1 MKRVNCV
8 GSALLPYWK
17 GSVKW
22 FSFSLYMQIL
32 GVIRPN
38 YQGFTHWF
46 LMCYIHM
53 HQLCNSSQLP
63 ESGHNC
69 GTFLRSENNGSN
81 AVCFRRVVGFG
92 FNEIFGLNWPS
103 NLRDFSWPWSPSFLW
118 PMWSYVTAFSSWSLM
133 SNNQPSEWRPP
144 SWGDSLSGQ
153 PWSHMG
159 GRRVQ
164 VAGSLHRESEGAL
177 EPTRWHRMVMLSSR
191 TRLWCEKCWKM
202 V

>member
-1 MKRVNCV
+1 
-8 GSALLPYWK
+8 
-17 GSVKW
+17 
-22 FSFSLYMQIL
+22 MQIL

-38 YQGFTHWF
+38 CQGFTHWF
-46 LMCYIHM
+46 LMCYVHT
-53 HQLCNSSQLP
+53 HQPCNSSQLP

-69 GTFLRSENNGSN
+69 GTFLRSESNGSS
-81 AVCFRRVVGFG
+81 AVCFRRAVGFG

-118 PMWSYVTAFSSWSLM
+118 PMWSYAAAFSSWSLM
-133 SNNQPSEWRPP
+133 SNNQPSEWRLP

-159 GRRVQ
+159 GHGPR
-164 VAGSLHRESEGAL
+164 VAGSLHRESERECWSL
-177 EPTRWHRMVMLSSR
+177 PDDTERWYQTAELDFDVRNAGKWFR
-191 TRLWCEKCWKM
+191 TFVKLGGKT